1 MIIGLL
7 VAWLVTA
14 VSLYIIA
21 QLSQFTGVEIDGFN
35 KALISSAVFGLLNLL
50 VRPILGAI
58 TLPMSIIF
66 TSFLITLVL
75 NMIIFGLA
83 AWLVNGFRLRWGFMS
98 ALIGALALSFIN
110 SLIYSVLP
118 L

>member
-1 MIIGLL
+1 MDLL
-7 VAWLVTA
+7 ILWLVTA

-21 QLSQFTGVEIDGFN
+21 QLSQFTGVEIDGFQR
-35 KALISSAVFGLLNLL
+35 ALISSAVFGILNVL
-50 VRPILGAI
+50 VRPILATV
-58 TLPMSIIF
+58 TLPFSIIF

-83 AWLVNGFRLRWGFMS
+83 AWLVNGFRLRWGIMS

-110 SLIYSVLP
+110 SLIYQIFP
-118 L
+118 I

>member
-1 MIIGLL
+1 MGWIIL
-7 VAWLVTA
+7 WLVTA

-21 QLSQFTGVEIDGFN
+21 QLSQFTGVEIDGFQ

-50 VRPILGAI
+50 VRPILAAVTFPI
-58 TLPMSIIF
+58 SIIF
-66 TSFLITLVL
+66 THFLITLVL

-83 AWLVNGFRLRWGFMS
+83 AWLVNGFRLRWGIMS

-110 SLIYSVLP
+110 SLIYDVLP
-118 L
+118 I